1 MISTDK
7 TELSMTERQFAEAPV
22 GSLVMKFAVPA
33 VISLLVNSLYNIVDQ
48 VYIGQGVG
56 FLGNAATNVS
66 FPLVSITMALGLLL
80 GVGCSANFSLRLG
93 EGRRELAAQGVG
105 NSLTLQIL
113 CGLILF
119 GLGTA
124 FLEPMLKAFGATPL
138 VMPYALDYTRIT
150 LWGLPL
156 VLVSLGLS
164 NVIRADGATRYVM
177 WTTMSGAALNTV
189 LDPIFIFPWGLGMGV
204 AGAAWATVISQA
216 LVFVLTVAYLRRFQ
230 CIRFS
235 LDCMKLRSRVVRSL
249 LTLGTSSLL
258 NHATLVLLQITVN
271 NSVVYY
277 GALSAYGSEI
287 PLAVMGIVMKV
298 NQILMSV
305 VIGISIGAQPII
317 GYNYG
322 AQNFHR
328 VAEAYKRAATAAT
341 CCAVLG
347 FLTFQ
352 IFPVQL
358 VSLFGKENPLY
369 MEYAA
374 RTFRI
379 FLFMAMAVG
388 IQVVTTGY
396 FQATGRPLK
405 AAFLTLTQRLGFFIP
420 LMLALPLKLGLDG
433 VLFAAP
439 LSDFCALAVTLCSVL
454 PDLKRL
460 TKGAL
465 AAAG

>member
-177 WTTMSGAALNTV
+177 SVSYTH
-189 LDPIFIFPWGLGMGV
+189 
-204 AGAAWATVISQA
+204 
-216 LVFVLTVAYLRRFQ
+216 LRAHE
-230 CIRFS
+230 
-235 LDCMKLRSRVVRSL
+235 
-249 LTLGTSSLL
+249 T
-258 NHATLVLLQITVN
+258 
-271 NSVVYY
+271 
-277 GALSAYGSEI
+277 
-287 PLAVMGIVMKV
+287 
-298 NQILMSV
+298 
-305 VIGISIGAQPII
+305 
-317 GYNYG
+317 
-322 AQNFHR
+322 
-328 VAEAYKRAATAAT
+328 
-341 CCAVLG
+341 
-347 FLTFQ
+347 
-352 IFPVQL
+352 
-358 VSLFGKENPLY
+358 
-369 MEYAA
+369 
-374 RTFRI
+374 
-379 FLFMAMAVG
+379 
-388 IQVVTTGY
+388 
-396 FQATGRPLK
+396 
-405 AAFLTLTQRLGFFIP
+405 
-420 LMLALPLKLGLDG
+420 
-433 VLFAAP
+433 
-439 LSDFCALAVTLCSVL
+439 
-454 PDLKRL
+454 
-460 TKGAL
+460 
-465 AAAG
+465 